1 MSDTQSN
8 LAPTG
13 FDYVVGV
20 TQDGINAS
28 LETPAGQTQHGIRR
42 NRMRAADSGLT

>member
-20 TQDGINAS
+20 TRDSINAS
-28 LETPAGQTQHGIRR
+28 LEEFLYNG
-42 NRMRAADSGLT
+42 